1 MMATPRSETPQP
13 NPILSRHPLP
23 LSSAQEAQVRE
34 LYYKRVRG
42 KCANEIRGTQNICF
56 FFYFFFE
63 AAFLIRRLDFA
74 SCATNRTISATWAC
88 RKQRLAM
95 NSCMVQYASQK
106 ERDAA
111 REEWF
116 ATMDLRRHEMEEK
129 KRQKAE
135 AEKFFKEWW
144 DISDSSNPNAEQN
157 AEKD

>member
-1 MMATPRSETPQP
+1 MMATSKSDPRRPSPLP
-13 NPILSRHPLP
+13 SRNPLP

-34 LYYKRVRG
+34 LYYKRVRAR
-42 KCANEIRGTQNICF
+42 CANEIRGTSNESF
-56 FFYFFFE
+56 LPFE
-63 AAFLIRRLDFA
+63 AAFLIQRLDFA

-95 NSCMVQYASQK
+95 NSCMVQYASRK
-106 ERDAA
+106 EQDAA

-116 ATMDLRRHEMEEK
+116 ATMDLRRLQMEEN

-135 AEKFFKEWW
+135 AEKFHKEWW
-144 DISDSSNPNAEQN
+144 DIPKSSSPNEEDQ

>member
-13 NPILSRHPLP
+13 NPIPSRHPLP
-23 LSSAQEAQVRE
+23 LSSAQEAQVKE

-42 KCANEIRGTQNICF
+42 KCANEIRGTQDICF
-56 FFYFFFE
+56 FLFE

-88 RKQRLAM
+88 RKQRLVM

-106 ERDAA
+106 EQDAA

-116 ATMDLRRHEMEEK
+116 ATMDLRQHEMEER
-129 KRQKAE
+129 KRQKAD

-144 DISDSSNPNAEQN
+144 DISDPSNQKAEGT

>member
-13 NPILSRHPLP
+13 NPNPSRHPLP

-34 LYYKRVRG
+34 LYYKRVRD
-42 KCANEIRGTQNICF
+42 KCANEIRGTQNVCF
-56 FFYFFFE
+56 FHFE
-63 AAFLIRRLDFA
+63 TDFLIRRPDFA

-88 RKQRLAM
+88 RKQRLVM

-106 ERDAA
+106 EQDAA

-116 ATMDLRRHEMEEK
+116 ATMDLRRHESEER
-129 KRQKAE
+129 KRQKAD

-144 DISDSSNPNAEQN
+144 DISDSSNPKAEGT